1 VNNVQSKFLDIIKF
15 IDKNAFQEAEFTK
28 MIKETCGHSAFTFCR
43 EMIKSTKDSKSA
55 DDIDDSAFFLLE
67 G

>member
-1 VNNVQSKFLDIIKF
+1 MNNVQSKFLDIIKF

-28 MIKETCGHSAFTFCR
+28 MIKETCGDSAFTFCR
-43 EMIKSTKDSKSA
+43 ELIQSTKESKSTNE
-55 DDIDDSAFFLLE
+55 IDDSALFLLE